1 MGIALAPASYTT
13 GTDEGTV
20 TVEWAYS
27 GWASAEV
34 EGREAVESR
43 VGSLGELASLLAR
56 AGVPEPEAAAVARD
70 AWRRRPPDAGLEQAR
85 LREAAW
91 RGTGLPAGLVLV
103 LLAYVLVA
111 ALLVEYVG
119 RSGPAVVVAGAGLV
133 FLATAFLYAR
143 RR

>member
-1 MGIALAPASYTT
+1 MGVALAPASYTV

-20 TVEWAYS
+20 KVEWAYS
-27 GWASAEV
+27 GWASAEL
-34 EGREAVESR
+34 EGRDA
-43 VGSLGELASLLAR
+43 VGSTVGSPGELAALLAR

-103 LLAYVLVA
+103 LL
-111 ALLVEYVG
+111 VEYVG
-119 RSGPAVVVAGAGLV
+119 RSGPAIFVAGAGLV
-133 FLATAFLYAR
+133 FLAAAFLYAR